1 MTLPE
6 QVQQKTFIANVTT
19 QVIER
24 HLVRD
29 LHSIFSPMVV
39 INMPDAKVEGMVSE
53 PSATKRQRIFLND
66 RVKKLEEG
74 QEIFRSILA

>member
-1 MTLPE
+1 M
-6 QVQQKTFIANVTT
+6 QQKTFIANVTT

-39 INMPDAKVEGMVSE
+39 INMSDAKVENMVSE
-53 PSATKRQRIFLND
+53 PSATKRQRTFLSD

-74 QEIFRSILA
+74 QEIFRGVLA